1 MAQTRSIDVYK
12 DNCFQE
18 DNEKYRKKLDEVK
31 VLQKKCL
38 SGIAHQRYR
47 MKKINEALK

>member
-1 MAQTRSIDVYK
+1 MQV
-12 DNCFQE
+12 
-18 DNEKYRKKLDEVK
+18 DNENYKKKLEEVK

-47 MKKINEALK
+47 IKKINEALK